1 MIVRAVGEAEVV
13 VGEEAHIV
21 SQSPSGPRGSEAPPG
36 GDVDGVANLLLLC
49 PTHHRIIDEQTLTWS
64 VEALRQIKESH
75 ERRIRERYEAEKVAR
90 QISCLEVGDVC
101 VGLSPVQAWRV
112 GDNLLVVCTFG
123 GDPVQVTT
131 NRWRGCGLTFQI
143 FSPVFGSRNL
153 ATYTEADPDI
163 EFSVEGVLLR
173 LVELTFDI
181 DTGQFSPFI
190 ERQYD
195 LASSSTKCRVLR
207 LKPEPTVPKHTA
219 KEIVDSYHSDR
230 AAGADPE
237 NLILRLRDE
246 GLGNPE
252 AVMAAINQLR
262 IDGYLDGV
270 LAEAATMV
278 CNEIEQYR
286 NADPV

>member
-1 MIVRAVGEAEVV
+1 MAISQKTRKILWVRSGNTCAFPGCSQHLVIVRAVGEAEVV

-163 EFSVEGVLLR
+163 EFSVEG
-173 LVELTFDI
+173 FFC
-181 DTGQFSPFI
+181 G
-190 ERQYD
+190 
-195 LASSSTKCRVLR
+195 
-207 LKPEPTVPKHTA
+207 
-219 KEIVDSYHSDR
+219 
-230 AAGADPE
+230 
-237 NLILRLRDE
+237 
-246 GLGNPE
+246 
-252 AVMAAINQLR
+252 
-262 IDGYLDGV
+262 
-270 LAEAATMV
+270 
-278 CNEIEQYR
+278 
-286 NADPV
+286 